1 MKRIVVEKKILEK
14 NDDIANSIRNLL
26 DKNHIFSLNVMSSP
40 GAGKTTLIE
49 RIVEALKPEYKIAA
63 IDGDLDTQ
71 RDAQRIAALGIEA
84 VQINTSGTCHLDSSM
99 VQKALNDISLDLDLL
114 IIENVGNLVCPASF
128 YLGTHKNA
136 VLIST
141 PEGDDKVKKYP
152 TMFNIADV
160 VLINKMDIAQF
171 VNFNVEKVEN
181 EIKEL
186 NPNAII
192 FKISA
197 IKNEGLSEFINWI
210 KKNIELLK
218 HQ

>member
-128 YLGTHKNA
+128 YLGTHKM
-136 VLIST
+136 L
-141 PEGDDKVKKYP
+141 Y
-152 TMFNIADV
+152 
-160 VLINKMDIAQF
+160 
-171 VNFNVEKVEN
+171 
-181 EIKEL
+181 
-186 NPNAII
+186 
-192 FKISA
+192 
-197 IKNEGLSEFINWI
+197 
-210 KKNIELLK
+210 
-218 HQ
+218 

>member
-1 MKRIVVEKKILEK
+1 VKRIVVEKKILEK

-152 TMFNIADV
+152 TMFNVADV

>member
-1 MKRIVVEKKILEK
+1 
-14 NDDIANSIRNLL
+14 
-26 DKNHIFSLNVMSSP
+26 
-40 GAGKTTLIE
+40 
-49 RIVEALKPEYKIAA
+49 
-63 IDGDLDTQ
+63 
-71 RDAQRIAALGIEA
+71 
-84 VQINTSGTCHLDSSM
+84 
-99 VQKALNDISLDLDLL
+99 
-114 IIENVGNLVCPASF
+114 
-128 YLGTHKNA
+128 
-136 VLIST
+136 
-141 PEGDDKVKKYP
+141 
-152 TMFNIADV
+152 MFNIADV

-186 NPNAII
+186 NPNATI

>member
-197 IKNEGLSEFINWI
+197 IKNESLSEFINWI

>member
-1 MKRIVVEKKILEK
+1 
-14 NDDIANSIRNLL
+14 
-26 DKNHIFSLNVMSSP
+26 
-40 GAGKTTLIE
+40 
-49 RIVEALKPEYKIAA
+49 
-63 IDGDLDTQ
+63 
-71 RDAQRIAALGIEA
+71 
-84 VQINTSGTCHLDSSM
+84 
-99 VQKALNDISLDLDLL
+99 
-114 IIENVGNLVCPASF
+114 
-128 YLGTHKNA
+128 
-136 VLIST
+136 
-141 PEGDDKVKKYP
+141 
-152 TMFNIADV
+152 MFNIADV